1 MTHKKDNKRYLLR
14 KKLLA
19 ISIATIMLSA
29 ATGNE
34 LMAEEETRAATEEST
49 AATEAAT
56 DNVQTSTE
64 QTPSETV
71 PENKTETP
79 EEEKTPDQE
88 NENISEPEKSPES
101 ESENVQISERE
112 KETESDT
119 EKITESSS
127 DPTSETESE
136 TDSEAESKN
145 EKEDETEAKA
155 RIETNVKQEVF
166 LDADQ
171 MLSIKYTV
179 SVVNRSDNAKAEGVT
194 VKAILGSELSFFS
207 SEGQS
212 SGLNY
217 VENLGQIPACLD
229 LKEISNL
236 NREQLKDYGSAVI
249 WVNETISEGEKKEFV
264 FFAHVGDM
272 VTRIENLPTIFFSNG
287 QQVEKT
293 RIQWINGELLTQQ
306 KESEAVTELPAEYPI
321 QASWIGD
328 TLGIGDTVTLTALT
342 EEENAP
348 VFWEACGEDG
358 IWNVVS
364 EEETYSYELTMNN
377 YEMSFRAV
385 SRSTDETS
393 AGE

>member
-1 MTHKKDNKRYLLR
+1 M
-14 KKLLA
+14 
-19 ISIATIMLSA
+19 
-29 ATGNE
+29 
-34 LMAEEETRAATEEST
+34 
-49 AATEAAT
+49 
-56 DNVQTSTE
+56 
-64 QTPSETV
+64 PSETV

-79 EEEKTPDQE
+79 EEEKTPEQE

-101 ESENVQISERE
+101 ESENMQISECE

-119 EKITESSS
+119 EKVTEGSS
-127 DPTSETESE
+127 DTIYETETESE
-136 TDSEAESKN
+136 TENETDSETESKN
-145 EKEDETEAKA
+145 ETENETEAEA

-166 LDADQ
+166 VDADK
-171 MLSIKYTV
+171 MLSVKYTV

-194 VKAILGSELSFFS
+194 VKAILGSELSFFIR
-207 SEGQS
+207 EGQS

-217 VENLGQIPACLD
+217 VENLGQIPASLD

-236 NREQLKDYGSAVI
+236 NREQLKNYGSAVI
-249 WVNETISEGEKKEFV
+249 WVNETIAEGEKKEFV

-272 VTRIENLPTIFFSNG
+272 ITGTENLPTIFFSNG
-287 QQVEKT
+287 QQVEKN

-342 EEENAP
+342 KEENAP
-348 VFWEACGEDG
+348 VFWEVCGEDG

-377 YEMSFRAV
+377 YKMSFRAV
-385 SRSTDETS
+385 SGNTDEIST
-393 AGE
+393 GE